1 MSFIPWSSLAKH
13 LLLSSLPSR
22 FMNMAVPASFFQR
35 DMATETAGFFGGS
48 TLDSV
53 DSVFDIVGLFSGTS
67 GSPGAVVTVGGGVNG
82 VTLELAVL
90 TRPNLLS
97 TVLLSI
103 HSLPGWLV
111 TVPFENILVTYY
123 QWCSDIRSI
132 IQDKCTIRY
141 SHYRFHAM
149 GLRVSDLGCLRCS
162 LYATWYVCVAVVT
175 STSHHSSWMGDLVC
189 GTCLARSGT

>member
-141 SHYRFHAM
+141 SQLITDFTQWGY
-149 GLRVSDLGCLRCS
+149 GLVILDV
-162 LYATWYVCVAVVT
+162 YAAACMRHGTFVWLLLHQ
-175 STSHHSSWMGDLVC
+175 HHI
-189 GTCLARSGT
+189 RSRQS